1 MAARGRGRTTTTMIF
16 HYIRHGLPIY
26 NPDQLTPAGHLQA
39 AAVAKRLA
47 RFGVDRIF
55 SSNSNRAIET
65 ARPTS
70 ELCGREIE
78 ILDWCNE
85 GHAWQCTARPS
96 GKGWTS
102 WVFCNPAYMR
112 KFSLPEVLALGDLWY
127 THPLF
132 ADDHF
137 QEGFET
143 IAREVDGLFA
153 SLGYV
158 HDRETH
164 TFKAEKDN
172 DNRIA
177 LFAHEGMGAMFLSSL
192 LDIPYPIFSTR
203 FDLTHTGLVSLE
215 FRSVEDGRF
224 IPTVLTYGNDSHLYA
239 ENLPTKFM
247 GRVNI

>member
-1 MAARGRGRTTTTMIF
+1 MIF
-16 HYIRHGLPIY
+16 HYVRHGLPIY

-47 RFGVDRIF
+47 RFGIDRIF
-55 SSNSNRAIET
+55 ASSSNRAIET

-85 GHAWQCTARPS
+85 GNAWQYTARS
-96 GKGWTS
+96 NGKGGCM
-102 WVFCNPAYMR
+102 WVFHVPTYIA
-112 KFSLPEVLALGDLWY
+112 KLSLPEVQALGDRWY
-127 THPLF
+127 DHPLF
-132 ADDHF
+132 AEDDF
-137 QEGFET
+137 KKGIES
-143 IAREVDGLFA
+143 INRDVDALFA

-158 HDRETH
+158 HDRKTH
-164 TFKAEKDN
+164 TFTAEREN
-172 DNRIA
+172 DDRIA
-177 LFAHEGMGAMFLSSL
+177 LFAHEGMAAMFLSSL

-203 FDLTHTGLVSLE
+203 FDLTHTGVVSVE
-215 FRSVEDGRF
+215 FRPIDEDRF